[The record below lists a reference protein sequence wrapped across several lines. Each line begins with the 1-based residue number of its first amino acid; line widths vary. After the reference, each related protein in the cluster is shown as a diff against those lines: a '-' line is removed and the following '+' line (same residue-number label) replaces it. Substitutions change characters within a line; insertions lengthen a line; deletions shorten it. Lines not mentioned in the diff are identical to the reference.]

1 MLKLFSAPIP
11 EHQTLVDKAELEEL
25 KAKAA
30 LFDQLRTNQPLKIA
44 RQIADNA
51 CNVNKASVNR
61 LDAINHN
68 FELIE
73 DFINQSGQIES
84 LSTDSY
90 DAASKTAATS
100 AQSIKQLHN
109 LSANINSS
117 KENISEFTELL
128 SSLDGNNKNIGQLVE
143 SIKGIADQTNLLALN
158 AAIEAARAGEHGR
171 GFAVVAD
178 EVRALANTANQSADK
193 INSEM
198 KTIMDISGS
207 IISKQKGM
215 TDIINNSVDIAEVTL
230 EDIESLVVMANQSK
244 SAVESVIASV
254 QQQLVNSATIQ
265 ENMQQLVEDTRSAV
279 ALSAS
284 NHELGESLMKELVV
298 LKN

>member
-11 EHQTLVDKAELEEL
+11 EHQTVIDKAELEEL
-25 KAKAA
+25 KTKAA
-30 LFDQLRTNQPLKIA
+30 LFDQLKENQPLAIA
-44 RQIADNA
+44 RQIATNA
-51 CNVNKASVNR
+51 GNVNKASTKR
-61 LDAINHN
+61 LEAINHN

-73 DFINQSGQIES
+73 DFINQSSEIES
-84 LSTDSY
+84 LSNDSF

-100 AQSIKQLHN
+100 TQSINQLRS
-109 LSANINSS
+109 LSENINSS
-117 KENISEFTELL
+117 KISICEFTELL

-198 KTIMDISGS
+198 KTIMDISAS

-215 TDIINNSVDIAEVTL
+215 SDIINSSVDLAEVTL
-230 EDIESLVVMANQSK
+230 EDIESLVAMANQSK
-244 SAVESVIASV
+244 GAVETVIARV

-265 ENMQQLVEDTRSAV
+265 TNMQQLVEETRNAA
-279 ALSAS
+279 ALSSS
-284 NHELGESLMKELVV
+284 NHELGESLTQELAV
-298 LKN
+298 LK